1 MTVMT
6 IAIWHSKSSCIFFR
20 SSSFPI
26 VYRLHLRVQSKRW
39 IFIRPGHF
47 GSGWSYISSGK
58 LLGVFFYVTKL
69 FPHRLVALCFFCC
82 CSDNTVG
89 WSQYTYCRPW
99 RMRFC
104 PENVTIHDIWI
115 NHGISSCFLETVTSS
130 IVSLFI
136 LIFGIA
142 QLIFYYRFATRIEH
156 LPWNKL
162 YSLQVFSHV
171 ILIVI
176 ACLDILLRHVLF
188 QRPVL
193 GFEVMFI

>member
-1 MTVMT
+1 MSENLLLGFV
-6 IAIWHSKSSCIFFR
+6 IFLKLFR
-20 SSSFPI
+20 FSATSP
-26 VYRLHLRVQSKRW
+26 
-39 IFIRPGHF
+39 IRPIKTNPPQKSKMITLYLDF
-47 GSGWSYISSGK
+47 S
-58 LLGVFFYVTKL
+58 
-69 FPHRLVALCFFCC
+69 
-82 CSDNTVG
+82 
-89 WSQYTYCRPW
+89 YCRDSVAAGAV
-99 RMRFC
+99 MRFC

-176 ACLDILLRHVLF
+176 ACLDILLRHVLY

>member
-1 MTVMT
+1 
-6 IAIWHSKSSCIFFR
+6 
-20 SSSFPI
+20 
-26 VYRLHLRVQSKRW
+26 
-39 IFIRPGHF
+39 
-47 GSGWSYISSGK
+47 
-58 LLGVFFYVTKL
+58 
-69 FPHRLVALCFFCC
+69 
-82 CSDNTVG
+82 
-89 WSQYTYCRPW
+89 
-99 RMRFC
+99 MRFC

-136 LIFGIA
+136 LIFGFA

-171 ILIVI
+171 ILILI

-188 QRPVL
+188 KRPVL
-193 GFEVMFI
+193 GFEVSFYVLNCYEQSQQTSKVTIDKLGISKVANLIYRSSK